1 MSIVLQAYKAT
12 QTAPRLQRQKDP
24 SGRSVSNYASEDSLG
39 KTAPRLSRV
48 GVRLEVRGW
57 AFVALSWW
65 SEHIVRPSCVFL
77 AHQNLKPRAGPR
89 KVFTH
94 SSRRVSLHHC
104 LNASIFERTL
114 GQVRLS
120 ATTVRLDDNKPSV
133 LHSNIIRPDE
143 R

>member
-1 MSIVLQAYKAT
+1 M
-12 QTAPRLQRQKDP
+12 RL
-24 SGRSVSNYASEDSLG
+24 GCL
-39 KTAPRLSRV
+39 
-48 GVRLEVRGW
+48 
-57 AFVALSWW
+57 
-65 SEHIVRPSCVFL
+65 FL

-94 SSRRVSLHHC
+94 SSRRVSLYHC

-120 ATTVRLDDNKPSV
+120 ATTVRLDDNKLSV
-133 LHSNIIRPDE
+133 LHSNIVRPEE